1 MLFFSRKKHSREDGE
16 ATRRHILS
24 TAVRLFAEHGYAD
37 TTSKMICREAGVNI
51 AAVNY
56 YFGSRDDLYRAVLD
70 DVHEHIVNEREMA
83 VITSADL
90 PVEEKLERVLDAYIA
105 TVYNGQSWY
114 ARIWAHE
121 LISPSPLGGVDFLA
135 GTLSKERSIGC
146 LLSELT
152 GIPREDPALQSCII
166 TVMAPYLLMLCV
178 QRDMARTLTT
188 VFSYRQEDVNRHFKI
203 LLFSA
208 LRSFADRYAEYDDRC
223 AMLSGL
229 YRTGAEKFSA
239 FCFALAKEGLN
250 MPDGSRCF
258 APWDVVLLFLEIKG
272 EGELGEVA
280 TVPLRMVNFY
290 DGDKLRAFAERLAAQ
305 GA

>member
-90 PVEEKLERVLDAYIA
+90 PVREKLERVLDAYIA
-105 TVYNGQSWY
+105 TAYNGQSWY
-114 ARIWAHE
+114 ARIWARE
-121 LISPSPLGGVDFLA
+121 LMAPSPLGGVDFLTS
-135 GTLSKERSIGC
+135 TLSKERSIGS

-188 VFSYRQEDVNRHFKI
+188 VFAYRQEDVNSHFKI
-203 LLFSA
+203 LLFAA
-208 LRSFADRYAEYDDRC
+208 LQ
-223 AMLSGL
+223 
-229 YRTGAEKFSA
+229 
-239 FCFALAKEGLN
+239 
-250 MPDGSRCF
+250 
-258 APWDVVLLFLEIKG
+258 
-272 EGELGEVA
+272 
-280 TVPLRMVNFY
+280 
-290 DGDKLRAFAERLAAQ
+290 AFAEQYAQ
-305 GA
+305 GGLPPVRAAEETAPEEKKDA

>member
-1 MLFFSRKKHSREDGE
+1 MHCTRLQARFPVKEDAPFGVFPAKEAAHAVAGRLFLPYAQKSVPCREVCRMLFFSRKKHSREDGE
-16 ATRRHILS
+16 ATRRQILS

-90 PVEEKLERVLDAYIA
+90 PVQEKLERVLDAYIA
-105 TVYNGQSWY
+105 TAYNGQSWY
-114 ARIWAHE
+114 ARIWARE
-121 LISPSPLGGVDFLA
+121 LMAPSPLGGVDFLA
-135 GTLSKERSIGC
+135 GTLSKERSIGS

-188 VFSYRQEDVNRHFKI
+188 VFSYRQEDVNRHFKL
-203 LLFSA
+203 LLFAA
-208 LRSFADRYAEYDDRC
+208 LRSFAESYA
-223 AMLSGL
+223 AGGL
-229 YRTGAEKFSA
+229 PPVRQAEEGAVREESDA
-239 FCFALAKEGLN
+239 
-250 MPDGSRCF
+250 
-258 APWDVVLLFLEIKG
+258 
-272 EGELGEVA
+272 
-280 TVPLRMVNFY
+280 
-290 DGDKLRAFAERLAAQ
+290 
-305 GA
+305 

>member
-16 ATRRHILS
+16 ATRRQILG

-70 DVHEHIVNEREMA
+70 DVHEHIVNERQMEL
-83 VITSADL
+83 ITSAEL

-105 TVYNGQSWY
+105 AAYDGQSWY

-121 LISPSPLGGVDFLA
+121 LISPSPIGGVDFLTS
-135 GTLSKERSIGC
+135 TLSKERSIGS

-166 TVMAPYLLMLCV
+166 TVMSPYLLMLCV
-178 QRDMARTLTT
+178 QRDMARALTS
-188 VFSYRQEDVNRHFKI
+188 VFDYRKEDVNRHFKMM
-203 LLFSA
+203 LFDA
-208 LRSFADRYAEYDDRC
+208 LRSFAERYAR
-223 AMLSGL
+223 
-229 YRTGAEKFSA
+229 
-239 FCFALAKEGLN
+239 
-250 MPDGSRCF
+250 
-258 APWDVVLLFLEIKG
+258 
-272 EGELGEVA
+272 GELPAVGRGDDASGEKA
-280 TVPLRMVNFY
+280 
-290 DGDKLRAFAERLAAQ
+290 RA
-305 GA
+305 

>member
-1 MLFFSRKKHSREDGE
+1 MRETDGERAGEAGAALFFDMFPAGAVAHAVAGCFHLPYAQKSVPRREVFRMLFFSLKKHSREDGE

-208 LRSFADRYAEYDDRC
+208 LRSFADRYAR
-223 AMLSGL
+223 
-229 YRTGAEKFSA
+229 
-239 FCFALAKEGLN
+239 
-250 MPDGSRCF
+250 
-258 APWDVVLLFLEIKG
+258 
-272 EGELGEVA
+272 GELPPVREA
-280 TVPLRMVNFY
+280 EESAAQE
-290 DGDKLRAFAERLAAQ
+290 DGDA
-305 GA
+305 

>member
-16 ATRRHILS
+16 ATRRQILV

-70 DVHEHIVNEREMA
+70 EVHEHIVNEREMA

-90 PVEEKLERVLDAYIA
+90 PVEQKLERVLDAYIDTA
-105 TVYNGQSWY
+105 FDGQSWY

-121 LISPSPLGGVDFLA
+121 LISPSPLGGVAFLA
-135 GTLSKERSIGC
+135 GTLSKERSIGS

-178 QRDMARTLTT
+178 QRDMARTLST
-188 VFSYRQEDVNRHFKI
+188 VFAYRKEDVNRHFKI
-203 LLFSA
+203 LLFAA
-208 LRSFADRYAEYDDRC
+208 LREFA
-223 AMLSGL
+223 GL
-229 YRTGAEKFSA
+229 HAQGKLPPVLPEEGAEHA
-239 FCFALAKEGLN
+239 
-250 MPDGSRCF
+250 
-258 APWDVVLLFLEIKG
+258 
-272 EGELGEVA
+272 
-280 TVPLRMVNFY
+280 
-290 DGDKLRAFAERLAAQ
+290 
-305 GA
+305 